1 MHVSSRWCVTAVLA
15 FGALACSD
23 PVPPP
28 AQGAFLAHVKSP
40 SPLPE
45 GKQCRIGGAFTY
57 DIPVIFATKPL
68 EQLDADTYLH
78 KAVDGEKGAS
88 VSCSVK
94 GSSTFSFSG
103 EYTQGDSLSL
113 SISSGTI
120 GADGKGTALISIYN
134 STKLSTAL
142 TSPGATCTID
152 AAKGANNNFQ
162 VKPGSMWAAF
172 NCAAVDAPP
181 SDSCSADGFFVLEN
195 CDQ

>member
-15 FGALACSD
+15 FGVLACSD

-28 AQGAFLAHVKSP
+28 AQGAFLAHVTSP
-40 SPLPE
+40 SPLPA

-57 DIPVIFATKPL
+57 DIPAVFATKPI

-78 KAVDGEKGAS
+78 KAVDGENGAT

-103 EYTQGDSLSL
+103 KLRQGDSVSL
-113 SISSGTI
+113 DISSGTM
-120 GADGKGTALISIYN
+120 GADGKGTALIGIHN
-134 STKLSTAL
+134 AMKLSSAL
-142 TSPGATCTID
+142 TSPGPTCTVQ
-152 AAKGANNNFQ
+152 AVKGQNNALQ
-162 VKPGSMWAAF
+162 LKPGSMWASF
-172 NCAAVDAPP
+172 DCNAVDAPP
-181 SDSCSADGFFVLEN
+181 TDSCSADGFFVLEN